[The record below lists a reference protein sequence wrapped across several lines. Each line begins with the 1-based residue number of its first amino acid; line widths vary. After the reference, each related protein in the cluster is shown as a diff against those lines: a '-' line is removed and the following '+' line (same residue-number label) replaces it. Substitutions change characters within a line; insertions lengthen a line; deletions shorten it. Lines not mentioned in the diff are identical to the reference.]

1 MPPKQEEEIDIDLN
15 DPEVEAAA
23 AKIQAK
29 FRSKKMFGKKSQP
42 PKQEVAIKKRC
53 LRIRG
58 SHAFP
63 DYRIICV
70 DLNVVLYIMCTI

>member
-29 FRSKKMFGKKSQP
+29 FRGRQMFGKKAA
-42 PKQEVAIKKRC
+42 PKPEVVKSCGAC
-53 LRIRG
+53 L
-58 SHAFP
+58 S
-63 DYRIICV
+63 
-70 DLNVVLYIMCTI
+70 

>member
-29 FRSKKMFGKKSQP
+29 FRGKKMFGKKSQP
-42 PKQEVAIKKRC
+42 PKQEVVIKQRC
-53 LRIRG
+53 L
-58 SHAFP
+58 
-63 DYRIICV
+63 
-70 DLNVVLYIMCTI
+70 

>member
-29 FRSKKMFGKKSQP
+29 FRGKKMFGKKSAP
-42 PKQEVAIKKRC
+42 PPEV
-53 LRIRG
+53 L
-58 SHAFP
+58 
-63 DYRIICV
+63 
-70 DLNVVLYIMCTI
+70 

>member
-29 FRSKKMFGKKSQP
+29 FRGRQMFGKKTA
-42 PKQEVAIKKRC
+42 PKPEV
-53 LRIRG
+53 LLNRG
-58 SHAFP
+58 FNDNSNLH
-63 DYRIICV
+63 V
-70 DLNVVLYIMCTI
+70 EL